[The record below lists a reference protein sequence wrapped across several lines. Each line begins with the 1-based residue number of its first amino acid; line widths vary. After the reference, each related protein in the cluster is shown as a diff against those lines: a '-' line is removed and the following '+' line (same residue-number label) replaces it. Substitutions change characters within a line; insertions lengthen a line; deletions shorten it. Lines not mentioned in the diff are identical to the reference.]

1 MSLIKNLLR
10 PNVELIVIRDIFN
23 PSNNI
28 EAYTGRDIELLLKQA
43 FGGNSLSDSVRL
55 YHGNLLDEVTPKT
68 PQDVD
73 KVMRLNGRIYAVVKP
88 MGLTPLDWVIIG
100 LSALVSVAVAFL
112 MPMPAMPNAS
122 NQPPSPNNALASR
135 TNKQR
140 LGGRIPDIYGTI
152 WSIPDLIAPTYSVY
166 VDNREVEFSYMCVGR
181 GRFNVT
187 EALDDTTPINQV
199 FGSSVY
205 VYDPDDSLN
214 DTPDFLFGSAMTPD
228 EAELSRLAV
237 KRYTS
242 VNGQVLPPADNYVT
256 LDRAVFRAGGIIEQ
270 SGVNFASQFTVGENL
285 TIVQANPAE
294 SANGI
299 TEPVDQGD
307 PPADPP
313 LVGDVVTYSLSG
325 VYVISAL
332 TETQVTLS
340 NPATINTDWQKLA
353 DNADFTVETEAAIS
367 TKSEAQ
373 WQGWFY
379 TASKD
384 HDRALINIRAPQG
397 LYITGKN
404 DFEPIGLD
412 FEIESELVDV
422 TNNPIAGTLERVTRT
437 IYGSKYHKYANNSG
451 NGSFRYDNHWWSGA
465 HVSDEEA
472 AQSAGATFEIP
483 NTHMEVGKRLRFRVR
498 RKHNRVEVGDEFQAI
513 QEIRI
518 ADFYGARLMTA
529 ADAPKGVTTV
539 YTKTLAT
546 EGALSLKERK
556 LRLLVQRYVTDATS
570 GLPKLSNRAD
580 DILRDIAT
588 DPKIGNLQLSQVDIA
603 QIKTEIDAQ
612 IAYFGTD
619 KCSEFCG
626 TFDDNNLSA
635 EETMQIVA
643 KAVFSQAKRQGNKI
657 MLDFERK
664 VPASVAVFNS
674 HNILPDTFTAPQ
686 SLGIAND
693 YDGVKVEYTDPVD
706 DAIITMTYPNDAITN
721 PHEDKLIGVRNKVQ
735 AHTHMMRM
743 HNKDRHAYKSCE
755 FVAGDESN
763 IVVRTN
769 RITVADQLRADVQQ
783 GSVESIETIGGDIV
797 LHTTDPVYIELSG
810 AYTMFIQTIN
820 NGVESIAVT
829 ARDDYSV
836 KLARL
841 PSGEI
846 SGTDKVV
853 QAVYQIVAE
862 TDDNRDAYLVAQK
875 DPSEGM
881 TNKLLCTNYDD
892 RYYQNDSDFTNGLI
906 A

>member
-1 MSLIKNLLR
+1 MKLFKPSIELVVFRNALDLTEFEIYSGHDVEQLLR
-10 PNVELIVIRDIFN
+10 
-23 PSNNI
+23 
-28 EAYTGRDIELLLKQA
+28 QA
-43 FGGNSLSDSVRL
+43 FGGNGLSKSVRL
-55 YHGNLLDEVTPKT
+55 YHRDLTNDVTPKT

-73 KVMRLNGRIYAVVKP
+73 KVMRLHGRIYAVVKP
-88 MGLTPLDWVIIG
+88 MGIETLIAIG
-100 LSALVSVAVAFL
+100 VSILVSVAIAFL
-112 MPMPAMPNAS
+112 MPVPAMPNAS
-122 NQPPSPNNALASR
+122 NQPPSPNNALAAR

-140 LGGRIPDIYGTI
+140 LGGRIPDIYGQV
-152 WSIPDLIAPTYSVY
+152 WSVPDLIAPTYSAY
-166 VDNREVEFSYMCVGR
+166 IDNREVEFSYMCVGR

-228 EAELSRLAV
+228 EAALSRLAV

-242 VNGQVLPPADNYVT
+242 VNGQLLPPPDNYID
-256 LDRAVFRAGGIIEQ
+256 LDKGVFKVGGIIEQ
-270 SGVNFASQFTVGENL
+270 TGFDFTSQFVVGDTLTVVQADPAKSANEIRLPAEPPIVGD
-285 TIVQANPAE
+285 IVQ
-294 SANGI
+294 
-299 TEPVDQGD
+299 
-307 PPADPP
+307 
-313 LVGDVVTYSLSG
+313 YSMSG
-325 VYVISAL
+325 TYVISAL
-332 TETQVTLS
+332 TESTITLE
-340 NPATINTDWQKLA
+340 NPSSVSADWQLLA
-353 DNADFTVETEAAIS
+353 DNADYTVGTKLTLS
-367 TKSEAQ
+367 TQSVAL

-379 TASKD
+379 TSGKD
-384 HDRALINIRAPQG
+384 HDHAFVNVVAKNG
-397 LYITGKN
+397 LYVSTAKGMSRAIQIYGA
-404 DFEPIGLD
+404 
-412 FEIESELVDV
+412 IESEIVD
-422 TNNPIAGTLERVTRT
+422 TNNNPIPNTLHTQNFSIKSPAFDR
-437 IYGSKYHKYANNSG
+437 YNNG
-451 NGSFRYDNHWWSGA
+451 QIVDNGGGFGGFIKDFIQATAQTG
-465 HVSDEEA
+465 DEEVKL
-472 AQSAGATFEIP
+472 SAGVTVNINNP
-483 NTHMEVGKRLRFRVR
+483 NMSRGSRLRFRIVR
-498 RKHNRVEVGDEFQAI
+498 TSNNYIEDGGAVVQELRV
-513 QEIRI
+513 

-580 DILRDIAT
+580 DILRHIAT
-588 DPKIGNLQLSQVDIA
+588 DPKIGNLQLTQVDIA
-603 QIKTEIDAQ
+603 QIKAEIDAQ

-664 VPASVAVFNS
+664 VPASIAVFNS

-686 SLGIAND
+686 SLGVPND
-693 YDGVKVEYTDPVD
+693 YDGVKVEYTDPID
-706 DAIITMTYPNDAITN
+706 DAIITLTYPNDAITN

-735 AHTHMMRM
+735 AHTHMMRIY
-743 HNKDRHAYKSCE
+743 NKDRHAYKSCE

-783 GSVESIETIGGDIV
+783 GSVDSIETIGGDIV
-797 LHTTDPVYIELSG
+797 LHTTDPVTIEPSG

-846 SGTDKVV
+846 SGTDRAV

-862 TDDNRDAYLVAQK
+862 TNDNRDAYLVAQK

-881 TNKLLCTNYDD
+881 TNKLLCTNYDE
-892 RYYQNDSDFTNGLI
+892 RYYQNDDDFKNGLI
-906 A
+906 T